1 MLIENNSNKI
11 ADNNSLKLNVQ
22 SINDRYTNLSETTCC
37 LSCGGAINHA
47 GVRPGEI
54 CLELGS
60 GRGHDVMRMAE
71 EAGENGYAYGI
82 DLSDGMVNK
91 ARTNLKKFD
100 VTNAEI
106 IQSDMES
113 LPLKDNTVDVTIS
126 NCTINHSSNKE
137 AVWNEVFRVLKQG
150 GRFVVS
156 DIYATEPIADEYR
169 NDPEAVAEC
178 WAGAIT
184 RAEYLNMLE
193 ETGFSNI
200 KILEESAPY
209 AKGKAEVASFTV
221 YGEKTPLTP
230 KGEKINA
237 IRL

>member
-1 MLIENNSNKI
+1 MLIENNSNKT

-47 GVRPGEI
+47 GVRPGEV
-54 CLELGS
+54 CLDLGS
-60 GRGHDVMRMAE
+60 GRGNDVMRMAE

-91 ARTNLKKFD
+91 ARTNLEKFD

-137 AVWNEVFRVLKQG
+137 AVWNEVFRVLKAG

-178 WAGAIT
+178 WAGAVT

-200 KILEESAPY
+200 KILEESEPY
-209 AKGKAEVASFTV
+209 SKGKAEVASFTV
-221 YGEKTPLTP
+221 YGEK
-230 KGEKINA
+230 
-237 IRL
+237 

>member
-1 MLIENNSNKI
+1 MLIKNNSGKT
-11 ADNNSLKLNVQ
+11 DNPNSLKLSFQ

-47 GVRPGEI
+47 GVRPGEV
-54 CLELGS
+54 CLDLGS
-60 GRGHDVMRMAE
+60 GRGNDVIRMAE
-71 EAGENGYAYGI
+71 EAGENGFAYGI
-82 DLSDGMVNK
+82 DLSDGMVKK
-91 ARTNLKKFD
+91 ARTNLIKFG

-113 LPLKDNTVDVTIS
+113 LPLKDNSVDVTIS

-137 AVWNEVFRVLKQG
+137 AVWSEVFRVLKPG

-156 DIYATEPIADEYR
+156 DIYATTPIADEYR
-169 NDPEAVAEC
+169 NDPQAVAEC
-178 WAGAIT
+178 WAGAVT

-193 ETGFSNI
+193 DTGFSNI
-200 KILEESAPY
+200 KILEESEPY
-209 AKGKAEVASFTV
+209 DKGKAEVASFTV
-221 YGEKTPLTP
+221 YGEKTPLPP
-230 KGEKINA
+230 KGEKIKA